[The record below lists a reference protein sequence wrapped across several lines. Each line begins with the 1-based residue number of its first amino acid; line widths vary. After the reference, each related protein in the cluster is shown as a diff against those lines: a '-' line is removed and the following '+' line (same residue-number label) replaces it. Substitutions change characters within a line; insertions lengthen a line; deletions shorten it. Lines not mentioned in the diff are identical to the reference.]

1 MMSAIN
7 LLYLVAAVLF
17 ILGLRGLTHPRT
29 AVRGN
34 LLGACGMLLAIV
46 VTLTHHNIVSFEV
59 IIIGVLVGAVIG
71 ALLATKIEMTS
82 MPELV
87 ALFNG
92 FGGIA
97 SVLVAGAA
105 LIESTIRTPDV
116 VSANAGIHGPLM
128 QITVATAA
136 SGLIGAVTFWGSLV
150 AFGKLKGLISDNAVL
165 FTGQQ
170 VLNAILALLALGLGV
185 SVVVDPTNILAYW
198 LLVLVASLLGILLT
212 IPVGGADMPV
222 VVALL
227 NSYSGLAA
235 AATGFV
241 LSNNVLIITGS
252 LVGASGLILTQIM
265 CKGMNRSLTNV
276 LFGVLAPAAESA
288 TADEVY
294 TGRVK
299 SALPE
304 EVALLF
310 DAARRVVIV
319 PGYGM
324 AVSQAQQPLAN
335 LASVLTERGVE
346 VEYAVHP
353 VAGRMPGHMNVLL
366 AEADV
371 PYEALKDMDDI
382 NPYIDQM
389 DVALIIGAN
398 DVVNPLARTDPSS
411 PIAGMPIIDVDK
423 AKTVVIIK
431 RSLSPGFAGIPNPL
445 FAADNSLMLFGDGKK
460 MVLDILTALKDA

>member
-1 MMSAIN
+1 MTDILINIGYLISA
-7 LLYLVAAVLF
+7 ALF
-17 ILGLRGLTHPRT
+17 IFGLKGLTHPRT

-34 LLGACGMLLAIV
+34 LLGACGMLLAV
-46 VTLTHHNIVSFEV
+46 VITLLDKSIVSFEV
-59 IIIGVLVGAVIG
+59 ILAGLVIG
-71 ALLATKIEMTS
+71 AAIGAVLAIKIEMTS

-87 ALFNG
+87 AAFNG

-97 SVLVAGAA
+97 SVFVAGAA
-105 LIESTIRTPDV
+105 LIESTLNGATPMTQ
-116 VSANAGIHGPLM
+116 AI
-128 QITVATAA
+128 VAVAA
-136 SGLIGAVTFWGSLV
+136 SGLIGAVTFCGSLV
-150 AFGKLKGLISDNAVL
+150 AFGKLKGLIGDSAVLFSGQQVINAVL
-165 FTGQQ
+165 
-170 VLNAILALLALGLGV
+170 AIIALALSAGIV
-185 SVVVDPTNILAYW
+185 MDPTNVFFYC
-198 LLVLVASLLGILLT
+198 LLVLVASALGALLV

-265 CKGMNRSLTNV
+265 CKAMNRSLFNV
-276 LFGVLAPAAESA
+276 LFGVLAPTGGGAS
-288 TADEVY
+288 ADEVY
-294 TGRVK
+294 GGRVK
-299 SALPE
+299 SVSPE

-310 DAARRVVIV
+310 DAARRVAII

-324 AVSQAQQPLAN
+324 AVSQAQHSVASLAA
-335 LASVLTERGVE
+335 LLEERGIQVD
-346 VEYAVHP
+346 YGVHP

-371 PYEALKDMDDI
+371 PYESLKDMDEI
-382 NPYIDQM
+382 NQDIDQV

-398 DVVNPLARTDPSS
+398 DVVNPLARTDPTSA
-411 PIAGMPIIDVDK
+411 IAGMPIIDVDK

-445 FAADNSLMLFGDGKK
+445 FALDNSLMLFGDGKK
-460 MVLDILTALKDA
+460 AVLDIISALKDQ

>member
-1 MMSAIN
+1 MPE
-7 LLYLVAAVLF
+7 LLLNIGYLVSAGLF
-17 ILGLRGLTHPRT
+17 IIGLKGLTHPRT

-46 VTLTHHNIVSFEV
+46 ITLMDRSIVSFEIILAGVV
-59 IIIGVLVGAVIG
+59 IGAVIG
-71 ALLATKIEMTS
+71 AVLAIKIEMTS

-87 ALFNG
+87 AAFNG

-97 SVLVAGAA
+97 SVFVAGAA
-105 LIESTIRTPDV
+105 IIENTLHGATP
-116 VSANAGIHGPLM
+116 M
-128 QITVATAA
+128 TQTTVAVAA

-150 AFGKLKGLISDNAVL
+150 AFGKLKGLVGDKAVL
-165 FTGQQ
+165 FSGQQ
-170 VLNAILALLALGLGV
+170 VINAGLAILALALSVGLV
-185 SVVVDPTNILAYW
+185 MDPTNVFFYW
-198 LLVLVASLLGILLT
+198 LLVLAASALGVLLV

-235 AATGFV
+235 ASTGFI

-252 LVGASGLILTQIM
+252 LVGASGLILTRIM
-265 CKGMNRSLTNV
+265 CKAMNRSLFNV
-276 LFGVLAPAAESA
+276 LFGVLAPTGGGAS
-288 TADEVY
+288 ADEVY

-299 SALPE
+299 SASAD

-310 DAARRVVIV
+310 DAARRVAII

-324 AVSQAQQPLAN
+324 AVSQAQHPVAT
-335 LASVLTERGVE
+335 LASMLEERGIQ
-346 VEYAVHP
+346 VEYGVHP

-371 PYEALKDMDDI
+371 PYESLKDMDEI
-382 NPYIDQM
+382 NQYIDQV
-389 DVALIIGAN
+389 DVALVIGAN
-398 DVVNPLARTDPSS
+398 DVVNPLARTDPTSAL
-411 PIAGMPIIDVDK
+411 AGMPIINVDK
-423 AKTVVIIK
+423 ARTVVVIK

-445 FAADNSLMLFGDGKK
+445 FAMDNALMLFGDGKK
-460 MVLDILTALKDA
+460 AVLDIIAALKDT

>member
-1 MMSAIN
+1 MTDIVINIGYLISA
-7 LLYLVAAVLF
+7 ALF
-17 ILGLRGLTHPRT
+17 IFGLKGLTHPRT

-46 VTLTHHNIVSFEV
+46 ITLTDQNIVSFEV
-59 IIIGVLVGAVIG
+59 IVAGIVIG
-71 ALLATKIEMTS
+71 ALIGLVLAIKIEMTS

-87 ALFNG
+87 AAFNG

-97 SVLVAGAA
+97 SVFVAGAV
-105 LIESTIRTPDV
+105 LIENNLETTPPPLVQATI
-116 VSANAGIHGPLM
+116 AI
-128 QITVATAA
+128 AA
-136 SGLIGAVTFWGSLV
+136 SGLIGAVTFCGSLV
-150 AFGKLKGLISDNAVL
+150 AFAKLKGLVGDAAVL
-165 FTGQQ
+165 FSGQQ
-170 VLNAILALLALGLGV
+170 VINAALAILALALSAGV
-185 SVVVDPTNILAYW
+185 VMDPTSVFLYW
-198 LLVLVASLLGILLT
+198 LLVLVASALGVLLV
-212 IPVGGADMPV
+212 IPIGGADMPV

-252 LVGASGLILTQIM
+252 LVGASGLILTKIM
-265 CKGMNRSLTNV
+265 CVAMNRSLTNV
-276 LFGVLAPAAESA
+276 LFGVLAPTGGGA

-294 TGRVK
+294 AGKVK
-299 SALPE
+299 STSPE

-310 DAARRVVIV
+310 DAARRVAII

-324 AVSQAQQPLAN
+324 AVSQAQHSVAN
-335 LASVLTERGVE
+335 LAALLEERGIQ

-371 PYEALKDMDDI
+371 PYESLKDMDEI
-382 NPYIDQM
+382 NQYIDQI

-398 DVVNPLARTDPSS
+398 DVVNPLARTDPTSA
-411 PIAGMPIIDVDK
+411 IAGMPIINVDK
-423 AKTVVIIK
+423 AKTVVNIK

-445 FAADNSLMLFGDGKK
+445 FALDNSLMLFSDGKK
-460 MVLDILTALKDA
+460 AVLGIIAALKDT

>member
-1 MMSAIN
+1 MTQVIIN
-7 LLYLVAAVLF
+7 LGYLLAAILF
-17 ILGLRGLTHPRT
+17 IVGLKGLTHPRT

-34 LLGACGMLLAIV
+34 ALGASGMLLAIV
-46 VTLTHHNIVSFEV
+46 ITLTNHNIVSFEV
-59 IIIGVLVGAVIG
+59 ILIGIIIGAAIG
-71 ALLATKIEMTS
+71 GLLAKKIEMTS

-105 LIESTIRTPDV
+105 LLEHTLND
-116 VSANAGIHGPLM
+116 GIPFV

-136 SGLIGAVTFWGSLV
+136 SGMIGAVTFWGSLV
-150 AFGKLKGLISDNAVL
+150 AFGKLKGLMNDKAML

-170 VLNAILALLALGLGV
+170 VVNAVLVLLALAFSAGV
-185 SVVVDPTNILAYW
+185 VMDPANVLLYW
-198 LLVLVASLLGILLT
+198 LLVLVASVLGVLLV

-227 NSYSGLAA
+227 NSYSGVAA

-265 CKGMNRSLTNV
+265 CKAMNRSLTNV
-276 LFGVLAPAAESA
+276 LFGVLGPTGESA

-294 TGRVK
+294 AGRVK
-299 SALPE
+299 SATAE

-324 AVSQAQQPLAN
+324 AVSQAQHSLAN
-335 LASVLTERGVE
+335 LASLLIERGSE

-371 PYEALKDMDDI
+371 PYESLKEMDEI
-382 NPYIDQM
+382 NAYIDQA

-398 DVVNPLARTDPSS
+398 DVVNPLARTDPAS

-445 FAADNSLMLFGDGKK
+445 FAADNALMLFGDGKK
-460 MVLDILTALKDA
+460 MVLDILAALKNV

>member
-1 MMSAIN
+1 MSALIN
-7 LLYLVAAVLF
+7 IGYLLASVLF
-17 ILGLRGLTHPRT
+17 IMGLKGLTHPRT

-34 LLGACGMLLAIV
+34 QLGAVGMLLAV
-46 VTLTHHNIVSFEV
+46 VLTLTDQQIVSYEM
-59 IIIGVLVGAVIG
+59 IILGLIIGGAIGAV
-71 ALLATKIEMTS
+71 LAIKIEMTS

-87 ALFNG
+87 AVLNG

-105 LIESTIRTPDV
+105 LLESALTPGV
-116 VSANAGIHGPLM
+116 PLM
-128 QITVATAA
+128 QLTIATAV

-150 AFGKLKGLISDNAVL
+150 AFGKLKGLISENAVL
-165 FTGQQ
+165 FSGQQ
-170 VLNAILALLALGLGV
+170 VINSLLAAAALALSV
-185 SVVVDPTNILAYW
+185 WVVVDPTSMMAYW
-198 LLVLVASLLGILLT
+198 LLVGVASVLGVLLV

-252 LVGASGLILTQIM
+252 LVGASGIILTQIM
-265 CKGMNRSLTNV
+265 CKAMNRSLTNV
-276 LFGVLAPAAESA
+276 LFGVMAPAGEGGP

-294 TGRVK
+294 GGKVK
-299 SALPE
+299 SASPE
-304 EVALLF
+304 EVAVLF
-310 DAARRVVIV
+310 ETARRVMIV

-324 AVSQAQQPLAN
+324 AVSQAQYPVASLAA
-335 LASVLTERGVE
+335 LLESRGTT

-371 PYEALKDMDDI
+371 PYEALKDMDESNQD
-382 NPYIDQM
+382 IDQV
-389 DVALIIGAN
+389 DVALVIGAN

-423 AKTVVIIK
+423 ARTVVIIK

-445 FAADNSLMLFGDGKK
+445 FSLDNSLMLFGDGKK
-460 MVLDILTALKDA
+460 MVLDIIAALKEA

>member
-1 MMSAIN
+1 MTAFLIN
-7 LLYLVAAVLF
+7 AGYLVAAVLF
-17 ILGLRGLTHPRT
+17 IFGLKGLTHPRT

-46 VTLTHHNIVSFEV
+46 ITLTDRNIVSFEV
-59 IIIGVLVGAVIG
+59 ILIGIVIG
-71 ALLATKIEMTS
+71 AAIGAVLAIKIEMTA

-105 LIESTIRTPDV
+105 LIEGTLGGGS
-116 VSANAGIHGPLM
+116 PLA
-128 QITVATAA
+128 QVTVAIAA

-150 AFGKLKGLISDNAVL
+150 AFGKLKGLINENAVL
-165 FTGQQ
+165 FSGQQ
-170 VLNAILALLALGLGV
+170 VINAVLAIMALALSAGVIMDPANLILYWALV
-185 SVVVDPTNILAYW
+185 A
-198 LLVLVASLLGILLT
+198 VASLLGVLLV
-212 IPVGGADMPV
+212 IPIGGADMPV

-252 LVGASGLILTQIM
+252 LVGASGLILTEIM
-265 CKGMNRSLTNV
+265 CRGMNRSLTNV
-276 LFGVLAPAAESA
+276 LFGVLAPTGGGA

-294 TGRVK
+294 AGRVK
-299 SALPE
+299 AASPE

-324 AVSQAQQPLAN
+324 AVSQAQHPVAN
-335 LASVLTERGVE
+335 LASLLNERGIE

-371 PYEALKDMDDI
+371 PYEALKDMDDV
-382 NPYIDQM
+382 NPYIDQI

-398 DVVNPLARTDPSS
+398 DVVNPLARTDPTSA
-411 PIAGMPIIDVDK
+411 IAGMPIIDVDK

-445 FAADNSLMLFGDGKK
+445 FALDNSLMLFGDGKK
-460 MVLDILTALKDA
+460 MVLDIIAALKEA

>member
-1 MMSAIN
+1 MTEFLINVGYLIAAI
-7 LLYLVAAVLF
+7 LF
-17 ILGLRGLTHPRT
+17 IFGLKGLTHPRT

-46 VTLTHHNIVSFEV
+46 ITLTDHRIVSFE
-59 IIIGVLVGAVIG
+59 IILAGIILGAAIG
-71 ALLATKIEMTS
+71 AILALKIEMTA

-105 LIESTIRTPDV
+105 LVESTLGGG
-116 VSANAGIHGPLM
+116 SALV
-128 QITVATAA
+128 QTTVATAA

-150 AFGKLKGLISDNAVL
+150 AFGKLKGLISENAVL
-165 FTGQQ
+165 FSGQQ
-170 VLNAILALLALGLGV
+170 VINAALALIALALSAGV
-185 SVVVDPTNILAYW
+185 VMDPTNVLLYWALVTVASILGV
-198 LLVLVASLLGILLT
+198 LLV
-212 IPVGGADMPV
+212 IPIGGADMPV

-252 LVGASGLILTQIM
+252 LVGASGLILTNIM
-265 CKGMNRSLTNV
+265 CKAMNRSLTNV
-276 LFGVLAPAAESA
+276 LFGVLAPTGGGAS
-288 TADEVY
+288 ADEVY

-299 SALPE
+299 SASPE

-310 DAARRVVIV
+310 DAARRVAIV

-324 AVSQAQQPLAN
+324 AVSQAQHPVAN
-335 LASVLTERGVE
+335 LASLLTERGIRVD
-346 VEYAVHP
+346 YAVHP

-371 PYEALKDMDDI
+371 PYESLKDMDDM
-382 NPYIDQM
+382 NPDIDQI

-445 FAADNSLMLFGDGKK
+445 FALDHSLMLFGDGKK
-460 MVLDILTALKDA
+460 MVLDIITALKEA

>member
-1 MMSAIN
+1 MTDLLIN
-7 LLYLVAAVLF
+7 GGYLVAAVLF
-17 ILGLRGLTHPRT
+17 IFGLKGLTHPRT

-34 LLGACGMLLAIV
+34 LLGSCGMLLAIV
-46 VTLTHHNIVSFEV
+46 ITLTDQGIVGFEV
-59 IIIGVLVGAVIG
+59 ILVGIVIG
-71 ALLATKIEMTS
+71 AAIGAVLAVKIEMTA

-105 LIESTIRTPDV
+105 LIESTLNGGVPF
-116 VSANAGIHGPLM
+116 M
-128 QITVATAA
+128 QVTVAIAA

-150 AFGKLKGLISDNAVL
+150 AFGKLRGLINENAVL
-165 FTGQQ
+165 FSGQQ
-170 VLNAILALLALGLGV
+170 VINAVLAIIALALSAGVIIDPSNLMLYWGLV
-185 SVVVDPTNILAYW
+185 A
-198 LLVLVASLLGILLT
+198 VASLLGVLLV
-212 IPVGGADMPV
+212 IPIGGADMPV

-252 LVGASGLILTQIM
+252 LVGASGLILTEIM
-265 CKGMNRSLTNV
+265 CRAMNRSLTNV
-276 LFGVLAPAAESA
+276 LFGVLAPTGGGA

-294 TGRVK
+294 AGRVK
-299 SALPE
+299 SASPE

-310 DAARRVVIV
+310 DAARRVAIV

-324 AVSQAQQPLAN
+324 AVSQAQHPVAN
-335 LASVLTERGVE
+335 LASILNERGIE

-382 NPYIDQM
+382 NPYIDQI

-398 DVVNPLARTDPSS
+398 DVVNPLARTDPTSA
-411 PIAGMPIIDVDK
+411 IAGMPIIDVDK

-445 FAADNSLMLFGDGKK
+445 FALDNSLMLFGDGKK
-460 MVLDILTALKDA
+460 MVLDIIAALKDT

>member
-1 MMSAIN
+1 MSALIN
-7 LLYLVAAVLF
+7 IGYLLASVLF
-17 ILGLRGLTHPRT
+17 ILGLKGLTHPRT

-34 LLGACGMLLAIV
+34 MFGAAGMLLAV
-46 VTLTHHNIVSFEV
+46 VLTLANQQILSYEM
-59 IIIGVLVGAVIG
+59 IILGLIIGGAIG
-71 ALLATKIEMTS
+71 VALAVKIEMTS

-87 ALFNG
+87 AAFNG

-105 LIESTIRTPDV
+105 LVESTLEGEI
-116 VSANAGIHGPLM
+116 LM
-128 QITVATAA
+128 MQFTIAIAV
-136 SGLIGAVTFWGSLV
+136 SGLIGAVTFFGSLV
-150 AFGKLKGLISDNAVL
+150 AFGKLKGLIGDNAVL
-165 FTGQQ
+165 FSGQQ
-170 VLNAILALLALGLGV
+170 IINAILAVGVLAL
-185 SVVVDPTNILAYW
+185 SCWVVLDPASDSAYW
-198 LLVLVASLLGILLT
+198 FLVGVASLLGVLLVL
-212 IPVGGADMPV
+212 PVGGADMPV

-252 LVGASGLILTQIM
+252 LVGASGIILTQIM
-265 CKGMNRSLTNV
+265 CKAMNRSLTNV
-276 LFGVLAPAAESA
+276 LFGVMAPAGDGGP

-294 TGRVK
+294 GGRVK
-299 SALPE
+299 STSPE
-304 EVALLF
+304 EVALLLET
-310 DAARRVVIV
+310 ARRVAII

-324 AVSQAQQPLAN
+324 AISQAQHPVAS
-335 LASVLTERGVE
+335 LASLLESRGTT

-371 PYEALKDMDDI
+371 PYEALRDMDASNED
-382 NPYIDQM
+382 IDQV
-389 DVALIIGAN
+389 DVALVIGAN
-398 DVVNPLARTDPSS
+398 DVVNPMARTDPSS

-445 FAADNSLMLFGDGKK
+445 FALDNSLMLFGDAKK
-460 MVLDILTALKDA
+460 AVLDITAALKDT

>member
-1 MMSAIN
+1 MTEILINIGYLLSA
-7 LLYLVAAVLF
+7 ALF
-17 ILGLRGLTHPRT
+17 IFGLKGLTHPRT

-34 LLGACGMLLAIV
+34 LFGACGMLLAV
-46 VTLTHHNIVSFEV
+46 VITLLDKSIVSFEV
-59 IIIGVLVGAVIG
+59 IIAGLIIGAIVGAV
-71 ALLATKIEMTS
+71 LAIKIEMTS

-87 ALFNG
+87 AVFNG

-97 SVLVAGAA
+97 SVFVAGAA
-105 LIESTIRTPDV
+105 LIESTINGATP
-116 VSANAGIHGPLM
+116 LT
-128 QITVATAA
+128 QATIAVAA

-150 AFGKLKGLISDNAVL
+150 AFGKLKGLIGDGAVL
-165 FTGQQ
+165 FSGQQ
-170 VLNAILALLALGLGV
+170 IINAALAITALALSAGV
-185 SVVVDPTNILAYW
+185 VMDPTNVILYW
-198 LLVLVASLLGILLT
+198 LLVVAASALGVLLV

-252 LVGASGLILTQIM
+252 LVGASGIILTQIM
-265 CKGMNRSLTNV
+265 CKAMNRSLFNV
-276 LFGVLAPAAESA
+276 LFGVLAPTGGGAS
-288 TADEVY
+288 ADEVY

-299 SALPE
+299 STSPE

-310 DAARRVVIV
+310 DAARRVAII

-324 AVSQAQQPLAN
+324 AVSQAQHPVAN
-335 LASVLTERGVE
+335 LAAILQERGII
-346 VEYAVHP
+346 VEYGVHP

-371 PYEALKDMDDI
+371 PYESLKDMDEI
-382 NPYIDQM
+382 NQDIDQV

-398 DVVNPLARTDPSS
+398 DVVNPLARTDPTSA
-411 PIAGMPIIDVDK
+411 IAGMPIIDVDK
-423 AKTVVIIK
+423 AKTVVNIK

-445 FAADNSLMLFGDGKK
+445 FALDNSLMLFGDGKK
-460 MVLDILTALKDA
+460 AVLDIIAALKDS

>member
-1 MMSAIN
+1 MPDILIN
-7 LLYLVAAVLF
+7 FGYLVSASLF
-17 ILGLRGLTHPRT
+17 IFGLKGLTHPRT

-34 LLGACGMLLAIV
+34 LLGATGMFLAV
-46 VTLTHHNIVSFEV
+46 VITLADKHIVSYEV
-59 IIIGVLVGAVIG
+59 IIAGLVIG
-71 ALLATKIEMTS
+71 AAIGAILAIKIQMTE

-97 SVLVAGAA
+97 SILVAGAA
-105 LIESTIRTPDV
+105 LIENTLGGQTP
-116 VSANAGIHGPLM
+116 IM

-150 AFGKLKGLISDNAVL
+150 AFGKLRGIVGENAVL
-165 FTGQQ
+165 FSGQQ
-170 VLNAILALLALGLGV
+170 VINAILALLALAL
-185 SVVVDPTNILAYW
+185 SVGIVLDPSSHFLYW
-198 LLVLVASLLGILLT
+198 LLVLVASLLGVLLV
-212 IPVGGADMPV
+212 IPIGGADMPV

-241 LSNNVLIITGS
+241 LFNNVLIITGS
-252 LVGASGLILTQIM
+252 LVGASGIILTRIM
-265 CKGMNRSLTNV
+265 CKAMNRSLTNV
-276 LFGVLAPAAESA
+276 LFGVLAPTGDSA

-299 SALPE
+299 SATPE

-310 DAARRVVIV
+310 DAARRVAII

-324 AVSQAQQPLAN
+324 AVSQAQHPVAN
-335 LASVLTERGVE
+335 LAALLNERGIQVD
-346 VEYAVHP
+346 YGVHP

-371 PYEALKDMDDI
+371 PYESLKEMDEI
-382 NPYIDQM
+382 NTDIDQV

-423 AKTVVIIK
+423 ARTVVIIK

-445 FAADNSLMLFGDGKK
+445 FALDNSLMLFGDGKK
-460 MVLDILTALKDA
+460 MVLDIISALKEA

>member
-1 MMSAIN
+1 MTAFLIN
-7 LLYLVAAVLF
+7 AGYLVAAVLF
-17 ILGLRGLTHPRT
+17 IFGLKGLTHPRT

-46 VTLTHHNIVSFEV
+46 ITLVDRNIVGFEV
-59 IIIGVLVGAVIG
+59 ILIGIVIG
-71 ALLATKIEMTS
+71 AAIGAVLAVKIEMTA

-105 LIESTIRTPDV
+105 LIEGTLGGGVPFMQ
-116 VSANAGIHGPLM
+116 VS
-128 QITVATAA
+128 VAIAA

-150 AFGKLKGLISDNAVL
+150 AFGKLKGLINENAVL

-170 VLNAILALLALGLGV
+170 VINAALAILALALSAGV
-185 SVVVDPTNILAYW
+185 LMDPANVLLYW
-198 LLVLVASLLGILLT
+198 LLVAVASILGILLV
-212 IPVGGADMPV
+212 IPIGGADMPV

-265 CKGMNRSLTNV
+265 CKAMNRSLTNV
-276 LFGVLAPAAESA
+276 LFGVLAPTGGGA

-294 TGRVK
+294 AGRVK
-299 SALPE
+299 AASPE

-310 DAARRVVIV
+310 DAARRVAIV

-324 AVSQAQQPLAN
+324 AVSQAQHPVAN
-335 LASVLTERGVE
+335 LASLLNERGIE

-382 NPYIDQM
+382 NPYIDQI

-398 DVVNPLARTDPSS
+398 DVVNPLARTDPTSA
-411 PIAGMPIIDVDK
+411 IAGMPIIDVDK

-445 FAADNSLMLFGDGKK
+445 FALDNSLMLFGDGKK
-460 MVLDILTALKDA
+460 MVLDIIAALKDT

>member
-1 MMSAIN
+1 MPTLFIN
-7 LLYLVAAVLF
+7 LGYLVASVLF
-17 ILGLRGLTHPRT
+17 IFGLKGLTHPRT

-34 LLGACGMLLAIV
+34 LLGATGMFLAV
-46 VTLTHHNIVSFEV
+46 VITLANHNIVSYEV
-59 IIIGVLVGAVIG
+59 IIAGIIIGAIVGAT
-71 ALLATKIEMTS
+71 LAIKIQMTA

-105 LIESTIRTPDV
+105 LMEATLGTE
-116 VSANAGIHGPLM
+116 APLA
-128 QITVATAA
+128 QITIATAA
-136 SGLIGAVTFWGSLV
+136 SAIIGAVTFWGSLV
-150 AFGKLKGLISDNAVL
+150 AFGKLQGLINENAVL
-165 FTGQQ
+165 FSGQQ
-170 VLNAILALLALGLGV
+170 VINAILALIALGLSIGV
-185 SVVVDPTNILAYW
+185 VADPTNFLLYW
-198 LLVLVASLLGILLT
+198 ILVLVASLLGILLV

-252 LVGASGLILTQIM
+252 LVGASGIILTQIM
-265 CKGMNRSLTNV
+265 CKAMNRSLTNV
-276 LFGVLAPAAESA
+276 LFGVMAPAGDGGA

-299 SALPE
+299 SASPE

-310 DAARRVVIV
+310 DAARRVAIV

-324 AVSQAQQPLAN
+324 AVSQAQHSV
-335 LASVLTERGVE
+335 ASFAALLEERGIE
-346 VEYAVHP
+346 VDYAIHP

-371 PYEALKDMDDI
+371 PYESLKSMEDI
-382 NPYIDQM
+382 NPSFDQI
-389 DVALIIGAN
+389 DVALVIGAN

-423 AKTVVIIK
+423 ARTVVVIK

-445 FAADNSLMLFGDGKK
+445 FALDNSLMLFGDGKK
-460 MVLDILTALKDA
+460 MVLDMIASLKED

>member
-1 MMSAIN
+1 MTELLLNIAYLFSA
-7 LLYLVAAVLF
+7 ALF
-17 ILGLRGLTHPRT
+17 IFGLKGLTHPRT

-46 VTLTHHNIVSFEV
+46 ITLLDRRIVSFEV
-59 IIIGVLVGAVIG
+59 IMVGIILGAIIGAT
-71 ALLATKIEMTS
+71 LAIKIEMTS

-87 ALFNG
+87 AAFNG
-92 FGGIA
+92 SGGIA

-105 LIESTIRTPDV
+105 LIESTIHGATPLTQ
-116 VSANAGIHGPLM
+116 A
-128 QITVATAA
+128 TVAVAA

-150 AFGKLKGLISDNAVL
+150 AFGKLKGLIGDKAVL
-165 FTGQQ
+165 FSGQQ
-170 VLNAILALLALGLGV
+170 VINAGLAILALALSAGLV
-185 SVVVDPTNILAYW
+185 MDPTNVVFYW
-198 LLVLVASLLGILLT
+198 LLVLAASALGVLLV

-235 AATGFV
+235 ASTGFI

-252 LVGASGLILTQIM
+252 LVGASGLILTRIM
-265 CKGMNRSLTNV
+265 CKAMNRSLFNV
-276 LFGVLAPAAESA
+276 LFGVLAPAGGGAS
-288 TADEVY
+288 ADEVY

-299 SALPE
+299 SASPE

-310 DAARRVVIV
+310 DAARRVAIV

-324 AVSQAQQPLAN
+324 AVSQAQHSVAT
-335 LASVLTERGVE
+335 LASMLEERGIQ

-371 PYEALKDMDDI
+371 PYESLKDMDEI
-382 NPYIDQM
+382 NQYIDQI
-389 DVALIIGAN
+389 DVVLVIGAN
-398 DVVNPLARTDPSS
+398 DVVNPLARTDPTSAL
-411 PIAGMPIIDVDK
+411 AGMPIINVDK
-423 AKTVVIIK
+423 ARTVVNIK

-445 FAADNSLMLFGDGKK
+445 FALDNSLMLFGDGKK
-460 MVLDILTALKDA
+460 AVLDIIAALKDT

>member
-1 MMSAIN
+1 MIDTLIN
-7 LLYLVAAVLF
+7 LGYLISAALF
-17 ILGLRGLTHPRT
+17 IFGLKGLTHPRT

-34 LLGACGMLLAIV
+34 LLGATGMLLAVLI
-46 VTLTHHNIVSFEV
+46 TLADKHIVSFEV
-59 IIIGVLVGAVIG
+59 IIAGLVIG
-71 ALLATKIEMTS
+71 AAIGAILAIKIQMTA

-97 SVLVAGAA
+97 SVFVAGAA
-105 LIESTIRTPDV
+105 LIETTLGGQVPI
-116 VSANAGIHGPLM
+116 M
-128 QITVATAA
+128 QVTVATAA
-136 SGLIGAVTFWGSLV
+136 SGFIGAVTLWGSLV
-150 AFGKLKGLISDNAVL
+150 AFGKLRGIINENALL
-165 FTGQQ
+165 FSGQQ
-170 VLNAILALLALGLGV
+170 VINAILALLGLMLSAGIV
-185 SVVVDPTNILAYW
+185 LDPSSHLLYW
-198 LLVLVASLLGILLT
+198 LLVLVASILGVLLV
-212 IPVGGADMPV
+212 IPIGGADMPV

-241 LSNNVLIITGS
+241 LFNNVLIITGS
-252 LVGASGLILTQIM
+252 LVGASGIILTQIM
-265 CKGMNRSLTNV
+265 CKAMNRSLTNV
-276 LFGVLAPAAESA
+276 LFGVLAPTGDSA

-294 TGRVK
+294 TGKVK
-299 SALPE
+299 SATPE

-310 DAARRVVIV
+310 DAARRVAII

-324 AVSQAQQPLAN
+324 AVSQAQHPVAN
-335 LASVLTERGVE
+335 LATLLNERGIQVD
-346 VEYAVHP
+346 YGVHP

-371 PYEALKDMDDI
+371 PYESLKEMDQI
-382 NPYIDQM
+382 NMDIDQV

-423 AKTVVIIK
+423 ARTVVIIK

-445 FAADNSLMLFGDGKK
+445 FALDNSLMLFGDGKK
-460 MVLDILTALKDA
+460 MVLDIIAALKES

>member
-1 MMSAIN
+1 MTE
-7 LLYLVAAVLF
+7 LLLNMGYLVSAGLF
-17 ILGLRGLTHPRT
+17 IIGLKGLTHPRT

-46 VTLTHHNIVSFEV
+46 ITLLNKNIVGFEY
-59 IIIGVLVGAVIG
+59 ILAGIVIG
-71 ALLATKIEMTS
+71 AAIGVVLAVKIEMTS

-87 ALFNG
+87 AAFNG

-105 LIESTIRTPDV
+105 IIENTLHGATPMTQTTIAV
-116 VSANAGIHGPLM
+116 
-128 QITVATAA
+128 AA
-136 SGLIGAVTFWGSLV
+136 SGLIGGVTFWGSLV
-150 AFGKLKGLISDNAVL
+150 AFGKLKGLVGDKAVL
-165 FTGQQ
+165 FSGQQ
-170 VLNAILALLALGLGV
+170 VINAGLAILALALSVGV
-185 SVVVDPTNILAYW
+185 VMDPTNLFFYW
-198 LLVLVASLLGILLT
+198 LLVLAASALGVLLV

-235 AATGFV
+235 ASTGFI

-252 LVGASGLILTQIM
+252 LVGASGIILTRIM
-265 CKGMNRSLTNV
+265 CKAMNRSLFNV
-276 LFGVLAPAAESA
+276 LFGVLAPTGGGAS
-288 TADEVY
+288 ADEVY

-299 SALPE
+299 SVSAD

-310 DAARRVVIV
+310 DAARRVAII

-324 AVSQAQQPLAN
+324 AVSQAQHPVAT
-335 LASVLTERGVE
+335 LASMLEERGIQVD
-346 VEYAVHP
+346 YGVHP

-371 PYEALKDMDDI
+371 PYESLKDMDEI
-382 NPYIDQM
+382 NQDIDQI
-389 DVALIIGAN
+389 DVVLVIGAN
-398 DVVNPLARTDPSS
+398 DVVNPLARTDPTSAL
-411 PIAGMPIIDVDK
+411 AGMPIINVDK
-423 AKTVVIIK
+423 AKTVVVIK

-445 FAADNSLMLFGDGKK
+445 FAMDNSLMFFGDGKK
-460 MVLDILTALKDA
+460 AVLDIIAALKDT

>member
-1 MMSAIN
+1 MSALIN
-7 LLYLVAAVLF
+7 IGYLVASVLF
-17 ILGLRGLTHPRT
+17 ILGLKGLTHPRT

-34 LLGACGMLLAIV
+34 LLGAVGMLLAV
-46 VTLTHHNIVSFEV
+46 VLTLTNQHILSYEM
-59 IIIGVLVGAVIG
+59 IILGLIMGGAIG
-71 ALLATKIEMTS
+71 AALAIKIEMTS

-87 ALFNG
+87 AVFNG
-92 FGGIA
+92 FGGAA

-105 LIESTIRTPDV
+105 LLESTLEAEVPM
-116 VSANAGIHGPLM
+116 M
-128 QITVATAA
+128 QLIVATAA
-136 SGLIGAVTFWGSLV
+136 SGLIGSVTFWGSLV
-150 AFGKLKGLISDNAVL
+150 AFGKLKGLINDKAVL

-170 VLNAILALLALGLGV
+170 IINAILAGVALALSCL
-185 SVVVDPTNILAYW
+185 VVLDPTSVSTYW
-198 LLVLVASLLGILLT
+198 LLVGVASVLGVLLV

-252 LVGASGLILTQIM
+252 LVGAAGLILTKIM
-265 CKGMNRSLTNV
+265 CKAMNRSLTNV
-276 LFGVLAPAAESA
+276 LFGVMAPVGDGGP

-294 TGRVK
+294 GGKVK
-299 SALPE
+299 SASPE

-310 DAARRVVIV
+310 DAARRVAIV

-324 AVSQAQQPLAN
+324 AVSQAQHSVASLAA
-335 LASVLTERGVE
+335 LLESRGIT

-371 PYEALKDMDDI
+371 PYEALRDMDESNQD
-382 NPYIDQM
+382 IDQV
-389 DVALIIGAN
+389 DVALVIGAN
-398 DVVNPLARTDPSS
+398 DVVNPMARTDPNS

-423 AKTVVIIK
+423 ARTVVIIK

-445 FAADNSLMLFGDGKK
+445 FSLDNSLMLFGDGKK
-460 MVLDILTALKDA
+460 MVLEIVAALKEA

>member
-1 MMSAIN
+1 MTAILIN
-7 LLYLVAAVLF
+7 AGYLVAAVLF
-17 ILGLRGLTHPRT
+17 IFGLKGLTHPRT

-46 VTLTHHNIVSFEV
+46 ITLADRNIVGFEV
-59 IIIGVLVGAVIG
+59 ILIGIVIG
-71 ALLATKIEMTS
+71 AAIGAVLAVKIEMTA

-87 ALFNG
+87 AVFNG

-105 LIESTIRTPDV
+105 LIESTLGGGTPFMQ
-116 VSANAGIHGPLM
+116 VS
-128 QITVATAA
+128 VAIAA

-150 AFGKLKGLISDNAVL
+150 AFGKLKGLISENAVL

-170 VLNAILALLALGLGV
+170 VINAALAILALALSAGV
-185 SVVVDPTNILAYW
+185 LMDPANILLYW
-198 LLVLVASLLGILLT
+198 LLVAVASLLGILLV
-212 IPVGGADMPV
+212 IPIGGADMPV

-265 CKGMNRSLTNV
+265 CKAMNRSLTNV
-276 LFGVLAPAAESA
+276 LFGVLAPTGGGA

-294 TGRVK
+294 AGRVK
-299 SALPE
+299 AASPE

-310 DAARRVVIV
+310 DAARRVAIV

-324 AVSQAQQPLAN
+324 AVSQAQHPVAN
-335 LASVLTERGVE
+335 LASLLNERGIE

-382 NPYIDQM
+382 NPYIDQI

-398 DVVNPLARTDPSS
+398 DVVNPLARTDPTSA
-411 PIAGMPIIDVDK
+411 IAGMPIIDVDK

-445 FAADNSLMLFGDGKK
+445 FALDNSLMLFGDGKK
-460 MVLDILTALKDA
+460 MVLDIIAALKDT

>member
-1 MMSAIN
+1 MTEFLINVGYLIAAI
-7 LLYLVAAVLF
+7 LF
-17 ILGLRGLTHPRT
+17 IFGLKGLTHPRT

-46 VTLTHHNIVSFEV
+46 ITLTDHRIVSFEIILAGV
-59 IIIGVLVGAVIG
+59 ILGAAIGAVL
-71 ALLATKIEMTS
+71 ALKIEMTA

-105 LIESTIRTPDV
+105 LVESTIGGG
-116 VSANAGIHGPLM
+116 SALV
-128 QITVATAA
+128 QTTVATAA

-150 AFGKLKGLISDNAVL
+150 AFGKLKGLISENAVL
-165 FTGQQ
+165 FSGQQ
-170 VLNAILALLALGLGV
+170 VINAALALIALALSAGV
-185 SVVVDPTNILAYW
+185 VMDPTNVLLYWALVTVASILGV
-198 LLVLVASLLGILLT
+198 LLV
-212 IPVGGADMPV
+212 IPIGGADMPV

-252 LVGASGLILTQIM
+252 LVGASGLILTNIM
-265 CKGMNRSLTNV
+265 CKAMNRSLTNV
-276 LFGVLAPAAESA
+276 LFGVLAPTGGGAS
-288 TADEVY
+288 ADEVY

-299 SALPE
+299 SASPE

-310 DAARRVVIV
+310 DAARRVAIV

-324 AVSQAQQPLAN
+324 AVSQAQHPVAN
-335 LASVLTERGVE
+335 LASLLTERGIQVD
-346 VEYAVHP
+346 YAVHP

-371 PYEALKDMDDI
+371 PYESLKDMDDM
-382 NPYIDQM
+382 NPDIDQI

-445 FAADNSLMLFGDGKK
+445 FALDHSLMLFGDGKK
-460 MVLDILTALKDA
+460 MVLDIITALKEA

>member
-1 MMSAIN
+1 MTQVIIN
-7 LLYLVAAVLF
+7 LGYLLAAILF
-17 ILGLRGLTHPRT
+17 IVGLKGLTHPRT

-34 LLGACGMLLAIV
+34 ALGASGMLLAIV
-46 VTLTHHNIVSFEV
+46 ITLTNHNIVSFEV
-59 IIIGVLVGAVIG
+59 ILIGIIIGAAIG
-71 ALLATKIEMTS
+71 GLLAKKIEMTS

-105 LIESTIRTPDV
+105 LLEHTLND
-116 VSANAGIHGPLM
+116 GIPFV

-136 SGLIGAVTFWGSLV
+136 SGMIGAVTFWGSLV
-150 AFGKLKGLISDNAVL
+150 AFGKLKGLMNDKAML

-170 VLNAILALLALGLGV
+170 VVNAVLVLLALALSAGV
-185 SVVVDPTNILAYW
+185 VMDPANVLLYW
-198 LLVLVASLLGILLT
+198 LLVLVASVLGVLLV

-227 NSYSGLAA
+227 NSYSGVAA

-265 CKGMNRSLTNV
+265 CKAMNRSLTNV
-276 LFGVLAPAAESA
+276 LFGVLGPTGESA

-294 TGRVK
+294 AGRVK
-299 SALPE
+299 SATAE

-324 AVSQAQQPLAN
+324 AVSQAQHSLAN
-335 LASVLTERGVE
+335 LASLLIERGSE

-371 PYEALKDMDDI
+371 PYESLKEMDEI
-382 NPYIDQM
+382 NAYIDQA

-398 DVVNPLARTDPSS
+398 DVVNPLARTDPAS

-445 FAADNSLMLFGDGKK
+445 FAADNALMLFGDGKK
-460 MVLDILTALKDA
+460 MVLDILAALKNV